1 MNRLFIVD
9 DEPGICR
16 VLSTLFTREGWD
28 VVAFN
33 NPAEALKAVP
43 GSDVDVLITDLQM
56 PEMTGVQLL
65 EALRKGKHTVPV
77 LVITAHG
84 TIASAVEAMRLGA
97 FDYLTKPFDME
108 AVKLSVQRA
117 LSHGQ
122 LQRENA
128 YLREELQA
136 RYQFHNLI
144 GMSPQ
149 MQEVY
154 RLIEKAA
161 RSKASVLILGES
173 GTGKELVAR
182 ALHFNSPRAKARFVA
197 VSCAALPSELLE
209 SELFGHEKG
218 AFTGAMWQK
227 QGRFE
232 LADKGT
238 LFLDEIGDIAHTT
251 QLKLLRVLQER
262 EFERVGGTK
271 PISVDVRVIAATN
284 RDLQEAIAKGDFRED
299 LYYRLKVIEITLPS
313 LRERPEDIPVLVQH
327 FVGKYAAENGKK
339 VEDASAE
346 TMAVLQAYPWPG
358 NIRELENAIE
368 HSLVMAEDNAT
379 LLTTDLLPQNVRQ
392 GKSGVQAF
400 RPGTRVAGDG
410 VQADKDG
417 SDFDRADA
425 DRLNARTP
433 ERPESP
439 STIELPGP
447 GSHEGSERS
456 MTETIAETEKQMLIQ
471 ALEDSNWNLTRA
483 AETLGITFRSMRYNV
498 KKYGLSREED
508 DRHPAG
514 ARR

>member
-1 MNRLFIVD
+1 MKCNRLFIVD

-16 VLSTLFTREGWD
+16 VLSTLFTRAGWD

-65 EALRKGKHTVPV
+65 QALRTAGQTVPV

-84 TIASAVEAMRLGA
+84 TIASAVAAMRLGA

-108 AVKLSVQRA
+108 TVKLSVERA

-122 LQRENA
+122 LQQENA

-136 RYQFHNLI
+136 RYRFHNLI
-144 GMSPQ
+144 GLSAK

-182 ALHFNSPRAKARFVA
+182 ALHFNSPRTKARFVA

-238 LFLDEIGDIAHTT
+238 LFLDEIGDIAATT

-271 PISVDVRVIAATN
+271 AIAVDVRVIAATN
-284 RDLQEAIAKGDFRED
+284 RDLPEAIAKGDFRED
-299 LYYRLKVIEITLPS
+299 LYYRLKVIEIMLPS
-313 LRERPEDIPVLVQH
+313 LRERPEDIPVLVKH

-346 TMAVLQAYPWPG
+346 AMALLLANPWPG

-368 HSLVMAEDNAT
+368 HALVMAEDNAT
-379 LLTTDLLPQNVRQ
+379 LLTTELLPQNIRY
-392 GKSGVQAF
+392 GQAF
-400 RPGTRVAGDG
+400 RRSGVPAFRVDEDG
-410 VQADKDG
+410 P
-417 SDFDRADA
+417 DFDLAAPRGE
-425 DRLNARTP
+425 RLNARTP
-433 ERPESP
+433 ERLNAPP
-439 STIELPGP
+439 DTIELPGP
-447 GSHEGSERS
+447 GSHEPGDRS
-456 MTETIAETEKQMLIQ
+456 LTETIAETEKQMLIQ

-508 DRHPAG
+508 DRQPAG

>member
-1 MNRLFIVD
+1 MKSNRLFIVD

-16 VLSTLFTREGWD
+16 VLSTLFTKAGWE
-28 VVAFN
+28 VMTFN
-33 NPAEALKAVP
+33 NPAEALNAVP
-43 GSDVDVLITDLQM
+43 GSDVDVIITDLQM

-65 EALRKGKHTVPV
+65 QALREGGHLMPV

-97 FDYLTKPFDME
+97 FDYLTKPFDVE
-108 AVKLSVQRA
+108 AVKLAVERA

-122 LQRENA
+122 LQKENA

-144 GMSPQ
+144 GMSAQ

-154 RLIEKAA
+154 HLIEKAS

-182 ALHFNSPRAKARFVA
+182 ALHFNSPRAKQRFVA

-271 PISVDVRVIAATN
+271 SLSVDVRVIAATN
-284 RDLQEAIAKGDFRED
+284 RDLPEAIAKGDFRED

-313 LRERPEDIPVLVQH
+313 LRERPEDIPVLVKH
-327 FVGKYAAENGKK
+327 FVDKYANENGKK

-346 TMAVLQAYPWPG
+346 TMALLRNYPWPG

-368 HSLVMAEDNAT
+368 HSLVMADDDTT
-379 LLTTDLLPQNVRQ
+379 LLTTDLLPQNVRSP
-392 GKSGVQAF
+392 KPES
-400 RPGTRVAGDG
+400 RGTRDE
-410 VQADKDG
+410 K
-417 SDFDRADA
+417 SRFFSLPSPLDA
-425 DRLNARTP
+425 EP
-433 ERPESP
+433 ME
-439 STIELPGP
+439 IELPAP
-447 GSHEGSERS
+447 DFTHSSLAAGSARERNL
-456 MTETIAETEKQMLIQ
+456 TETVAETEKQMLLQ
-471 ALEDSNWNLTRA
+471 ALEESNWNLTRA
-483 AETLGITFRSMRYNV
+483 AEALGITFRSMRYNV
-498 KKYGLSREED
+498 KKYGLSRDESIS
-508 DRHPAG
+508 AG

>member
-1 MNRLFIVD
+1 MKSNRLFIVD

-16 VLSTLFTREGWD
+16 VLSTFFTKVGWE
-28 VVAFN
+28 VVTFN
-33 NPAEALKAVP
+33 SPTEALKAVP
-43 GSDVDVLITDLQM
+43 GSDLDVLITDLQM

-65 EALRKGKHTVPV
+65 QALREGGHQMPV

-108 AVKLSVQRA
+108 AVKLAVKRA
-117 LSHGQ
+117 LNHGQ

-144 GMSPQ
+144 GMSAK

-218 AFTGAMWQK
+218 AFTGALWQK

-238 LFLDEIGDIAHTT
+238 LLLDEIGDIAHAT

-271 PISVDVRVIAATN
+271 PMSVDVRVIAATN
-284 RDLQEAIAKGDFRED
+284 RDLPEAIAKGDFRED

-313 LRERPEDIPVLVQH
+313 LRERPEDIPVLVKH
-327 FVGKYAAENGKK
+327 FIAKYASENGKK

-346 TMAVLQAYPWPG
+346 SMALLQAYPWPG
-358 NIRELENAIE
+358 NIRELENAME
-368 HSLVMAEDNAT
+368 HALVMAEDDAT
-379 LLTTDLLPQNVRQ
+379 LLTTELLPQNIRH
-392 GKSGVQAF
+392 GKGLGYSVFGVGE
-400 RPGTRVAGDG
+400 RDPNTEH
-410 VQADKDG
+410 
-417 SDFDRADA
+417 
-425 DRLNARTP
+425 RTP
-433 ERPESP
+433 NTEHLSP
-439 STIELPGP
+439 PDTI
-447 GSHEGSERS
+447 
-456 MTETIAETEKQMLIQ
+456 
-471 ALEDSNWNLTRA
+471 
-483 AETLGITFRSMRYNV
+483 
-498 KKYGLSREED
+498 
-508 DRHPAG
+508 
-514 ARR
+514 

>member
-1 MNRLFIVD
+1 
-9 DEPGICR
+9 
-16 VLSTLFTREGWD
+16 
-28 VVAFN
+28 
-33 NPAEALKAVP
+33 
-43 GSDVDVLITDLQM
+43 
-56 PEMTGVQLL
+56 
-65 EALRKGKHTVPV
+65 
-77 LVITAHG
+77 
-84 TIASAVEAMRLGA
+84 
-97 FDYLTKPFDME
+97 
-108 AVKLSVQRA
+108 
-117 LSHGQ
+117 
-122 LQRENA
+122 
-128 YLREELQA
+128 
-136 RYQFHNLI
+136 
-144 GMSPQ
+144 

-182 ALHFNSPRAKARFVA
+182 ALHVHSPRSKSRFVA

-271 PISVDVRVIAATN
+271 AIAVDVRVIAATN
-284 RDLQEAIAKGDFRED
+284 RDLPEAIAKGDFRED
-299 LYYRLKVIEITLPS
+299 LYYRLKVIEITLPT
-313 LRERPEDIPVLVQH
+313 LRERPEDIPVLVKH
-327 FVGKYAAENGKK
+327 FVGKYAAENGRK

-346 TMAVLQAYPWPG
+346 AMALLQAYPWPG

-368 HSLVMAEDNAT
+368 HALVMAEDDAT
-379 LLTTDLLPQNVRQ
+379 LLTTELLPLNLRQRAVRASLFTASALQ
-392 GKSGVQAF
+392 ES
-400 RPGTRVAGDG
+400 
-410 VQADKDG
+410 
-417 SDFDRADA
+417 DA
-425 DRLNARTP
+425 DEMGDEAHDHPR
-433 ERPESP
+433 SP
-439 STIELPGP
+439 ATTIELPGP
-447 GSHEGSERS
+447 GSHEPGERS
-456 MTETIAETEKQMLIQ
+456 LTETMAETEKQMLIQ

-498 KKYGLSREED
+498 KKYGLSREEE
-508 DRHPAG
+508 DRQPAG

>member
-1 MNRLFIVD
+1 MKSNRLFIVD

-16 VLSTLFTREGWD
+16 VLSTLFTRAGWE
-28 VVAFN
+28 VMTFN
-33 NPAEALKAVP
+33 SPTEALKAVP
-43 GSDVDVLITDLQM
+43 GSEVDVVITDLQM
-56 PEMTGVQLL
+56 PELTGVQLL
-65 EALRKGKHTVPV
+65 QALREDGHTVPV

-97 FDYLTKPFDME
+97 FDYITKPFDME
-108 AVKLSVQRA
+108 AVKLSVERA

-144 GMSPQ
+144 GMSAR

-154 RLIEKAA
+154 HLIEKAA

-182 ALHFNSPRAKARFVA
+182 ALHFNSPRAKGKFVA

-271 PISVDVRVIAATN
+271 TIGIDVRVIAATN
-284 RDLQEAIAKGDFRED
+284 RDLPEAIRKNDFRED
-299 LYYRLKVIEITLPS
+299 LYYRLKVIEIMLPA
-313 LRERPEDIPVLVQH
+313 LRERPEDVPVLVKH
-327 FVGKYAAENGKK
+327 FIDKYAAENGKK
-339 VEDASAE
+339 IEDASAE
-346 TMAVLQAYPWPG
+346 AMEVLQSYPWPG

-368 HSLVMAEDNAT
+368 HSLVMAEDDAT
-379 LLTTDLLPQNVRQ
+379 MLTTDLLPQHVREVRVKVH
-392 GKSGVQAF
+392 G
-400 RPGTRVAGDG
+400 PGFGPA
-410 VQADKDG
+410 DG
-417 SDFDRADA
+417 SVTFLTHD
-425 DRLNARTP
+425 L
-433 ERPESP
+433 SP
-439 STIELPGP
+439 GAKGLP
-447 GSHEGSERS
+447 
-456 MTETIAETEKQMLIQ
+456 ETIAETEKQMLIE
-471 ALEDSNWNLTRA
+471 ALEESNWNMTRA
-483 AETLGITFRSMRYNV
+483 AEALGITFRSMRYNV
-498 KKYGLSREED
+498 KKYGLCREGD
-508 DRHPAG
+508 NTQAAG
-514 ARR
+514 AR

>member
-1 MNRLFIVD
+1 
-9 DEPGICR
+9 
-16 VLSTLFTREGWD
+16 VLSTLFTRAGWE
-28 VVAFN
+28 VVTFN

-43 GSDVDVLITDLQM
+43 GSDVDVVITDLQM

-65 EALRKGKHTVPV
+65 QALRAGGQNVPV

-97 FDYLTKPFDME
+97 YDYLTKPFDME
-108 AVKLSVQRA
+108 AVKLAVERA
-117 LSHGQ
+117 LGHQQ
-122 LQRENA
+122 LQQENA
-128 YLREELQA
+128 YLREESDQVKK
-136 RYQFHNLI
+136 FHNLI
-144 GMSPQ
+144 GGSPK

-182 ALHFNSPRAKARFVA
+182 ALHVHSPRAKARFVA

-271 PISVDVRVIAATN
+271 PLSVDVRVIAATN
-284 RDLQEAIAKGDFRED
+284 KDLPEAIAKGDFRED
-299 LYYRLKVIEITLPS
+299 LYYRLKVIEIVLPS
-313 LRERPEDIPVLVQH
+313 LRERPADIPVLVKH
-327 FVGKYAAENGKK
+327 FVDKYANENHKK

-346 TMAVLQAYPWPG
+346 AMELLQRYPWPG

-368 HSLVMAEDNAT
+368 HALVMAEDDAA
-379 LLTTDLLPQNVRQ
+379 LLTTDLLPQNIRE
-392 GKSGVQAF
+392 GKSVPGF
-400 RPGTRVAGDG
+400 RPGSRELDEAIQDDCDDASEYLNTPTRFAS
-410 VQADKDG
+410 A
-417 SDFDRADA
+417 
-425 DRLNARTP
+425 
-433 ERPESP
+433 RPEHSMP
-439 STIELPGP
+439 DTIELPGP
-447 GSHEGSERS
+447 GLTDAHERS
-456 MTETIAETEKQMLIQ
+456 LTDTIAETERRMLIK
-471 ALEDSNWNLTRA
+471 ALEESNWNLTRA

-508 DRHPAG
+508 APHPAG

>member
-1 MNRLFIVD
+1 MKSNRLFIVD

-16 VLSTLFTREGWD
+16 VLSTLFTRAGWE
-28 VVAFN
+28 VVTFN
-33 NPAEALKAVP
+33 NPSEALKAVP
-43 GSDVDVLITDLQM
+43 GSDVDVVITDLQM

-65 EALRKGKHTVPV
+65 QALRAGGHTVPV

-97 FDYLTKPFDME
+97 YDYLTKPFDME
-108 AVKLSVQRA
+108 AVKLSFERA
-117 LSHGQ
+117 LNHQ
-122 LQRENA
+122 QTLTENA
-128 YLREELQA
+128 YLREEREQVQK
-136 RYQFHNLI
+136 YHNLI
-144 GMSPQ
+144 GGSSK

-154 RLIEKAA
+154 HLVAKAA
-161 RSKASVLILGES
+161 RSKASVLVLGES

-182 ALHFNSPRAKARFVA
+182 ALHANSPRAKSRFVA

-271 PISVDVRVIAATN
+271 PLSVDVRVIAATN

-299 LYYRLKVIEITLPS
+299 LYYRLKVIEIVLPS
-313 LRERPEDIPVLVQH
+313 LRERPEDIPVLVKH
-327 FVGKYAAENGKK
+327 FVDKYAAENQKK
-339 VEDASAE
+339 VADASAE
-346 TMAVLQAYPWPG
+346 AMDLLQRYPWPG

-368 HSLVMAEDNAT
+368 HSLVMAEDDAA
-379 LLTTDLLPQNVRQ
+379 LLTTNLLPQNIRE
-392 GKSGVQAF
+392 GKGVGGWVLGLGNESKN
-400 RPGTRVAGDG
+400 P
-410 VQADKDG
+410 
-417 SDFDRADA
+417 
-425 DRLNARTP
+425 TP
-433 ERPESP
+433 NTQDPTPNPQHLTPDST
-439 STIELPGP
+439 TIELPAP
-447 GSHEGSERS
+447 CLSDAHERS
-456 MTETIAETEKQMLIQ
+456 LTDTIAETERRMLIK
-471 ALEDSNWNLTRA
+471 ALEESNWNLTRA

-508 DRHPAG
+508 TPHAAV